1 MTLFNYIYVLFF
13 LARCY
18 DNYTYAYYFYRF
30 CKWMVKKRDIKKTN
44 IVDDYIVINIQS
56 DDISK
61 YDTTTAGETAGET
74 EKENEIN
81 N

>member
-1 MTLFNYIYVLFF
+1 MNLFNYIYVLFF

-30 CKWMVKKRDIKKTN
+30 ARYLLKKRDIKKTN

-61 YDTTTAGETAGET
+61 YDTTTASET